1 MPVQRRPL
9 LRCVAIGVMAMA
21 VTVACNRVEG
31 GARTQAGATHAASS
45 RQAATQP
52 ADAMTALKNAMDE
65 VAAADRL
72 SVGYVET
79 LLSVRLKKESDN
91 GSFTFHV
98 GSGGQFAGLAV
109 KAVDLRISNSEP
121 ANSMLVIEL
130 AQPGPDA
137 KAFARRFWEQ
147 PDYMPPSPHSRAS
160 SGYWSAR
167 QGGNKISIGHP
178 FDQDSISSVVIDRI
192 PDAPCPPEACE
203 PAPLPPIP
211 KSS

>member
-1 MPVQRRPL
+1 MQVQRLPL
-9 LRCVAIGVMAMA
+9 LRCVAIGVMAMSA
-21 VTVACNRVEG
+21 AACNRAEG
-31 GARTQAGATHAASS
+31 GASNQAGATHAASS

-52 ADAMTALKNAMDE
+52 ADAMTALKNAIDE
-65 VAAADRL
+65 AAAADRL

-91 GSFTFHV
+91 GSFTFLV
-98 GSGGQFAGLAV
+98 GTGGRFAGLAV
-109 KAVDLRISNSEP
+109 KAVDLRISNKEP
-121 ANSMLVIEL
+121 ANSMLAIEL

-137 KAFARRFWEQ
+137 MVFARRFWGQ

-160 SGYWSAR
+160 SGYWSTR

-178 FDQDSISSVVIDRI
+178 FDQDHISSVVIDRI
-192 PDAPCPPEACE
+192 PDTPCPPEVCE

-211 KSS
+211 

>member
-1 MPVQRRPL
+1 MPFQRLPL

-21 VTVACNRVEG
+21 ATAACNRVEG
-31 GARTQAGATHAASS
+31 GARTQAGATHAALS

-65 VAAADRL
+65 VAATDRL

-137 KAFARRFWEQ
+137 KAFARRFWAQ

-160 SGYWSAR
+160 SGYWSTR

-203 PAPLPPIP
+203 PAPLPPLP

>member
-1 MPVQRRPL
+1 MRSQRLPL
-9 LRCVAIGVMAMA
+9 LRCVVIGVMAMSA
-21 VTVACNRVEG
+21 AACNRAEG
-31 GARTQAGATHAASS
+31 GASNQAGATQAASS
-45 RQAATQP
+45 RLAATQP
-52 ADAMTALKNAMDE
+52 ADAMTALKNAIDE

-91 GSFTFHV
+91 GSFTFLV
-98 GSGGQFAGLAV
+98 GNGGRFAGLAV
-109 KAVDLRISNSEP
+109 KAVDLRISNKEP
-121 ANSMLVIEL
+121 ANSMLAIEL

-137 KAFARRFWEQ
+137 MAFARRFWGQ

-160 SGYWSAR
+160 SGYWSTR

-178 FDQDSISSVVIDRI
+178 FDQDHISSVVIDRI
-192 PDAPCPPEACE
+192 SDTPCPPEVCE

-211 KSS
+211 